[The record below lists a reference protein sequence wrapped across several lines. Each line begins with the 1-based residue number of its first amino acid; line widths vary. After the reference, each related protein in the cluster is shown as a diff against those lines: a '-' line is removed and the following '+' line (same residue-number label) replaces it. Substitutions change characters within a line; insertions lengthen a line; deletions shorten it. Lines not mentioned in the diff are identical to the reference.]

1 MKKISR
7 LERLAK
13 KDERQ
18 IIRRIFTLSVFSI
31 ILAIFIFTLGIPL
44 LGNLADT
51 FETIFKKGQDK
62 AAESQTLVSPTLDPL
77 PEATNSAEVTIGGI
91 STTGILVAIYRD
103 DEKVGTADVKDGR
116 FLFEKL
122 TLKNGENKIMAKSV
136 GSQDQE
142 SDFSEQ
148 IIITLDKEEP
158 RLEVETPSDGQ
169 SFSQNNRIRVAGLT
183 DNDAQVYAN
192 GFLAYVASEGKFE
205 VYVPVAEGETTI
217 EVKAIDEAGNTKV
230 ESRKVSFKK

>member
-122 TLKNGENKIMAKSV
+122 TLKKELLALEKAIGICVE
-136 GSQDQE
+136 E
-142 SDFSEQ
+142 LPHTFPSE
-148 IIITLDKEEP
+148 KP
-158 RLEVETPSDGQ
+158 G
-169 SFSQNNRIRVAGLT
+169 
-183 DNDAQVYAN
+183 N
-192 GFLAYVASEGKFE
+192 GFLILQTLRKKTVWNFSFITTSLKF
-205 VYVPVAEGETTI
+205 I
-217 EVKAIDEAGNTKV
+217 NLKIDAHNGSINST
-230 ESRKVSFKK
+230 ESITLVQR